1 MTKIRFPTFKIS
13 SVEFLWNERIQ
24 PFDYGRGS
32 TVFTVAF
39 GAIRINATT
48 RLMRQVQ
55 FGGKIL
61 FDCELNVKSAVR

>member
-1 MTKIRFPTFKIS
+1 LTKIRFPTLRSHLWSFYGTN
-13 SVEFLWNERIQ
+13 EFNLL
-24 PFDYGRGS
+24 DYGRGS